1 MRKNVPDD
9 QTQPSMLPATV
20 SPQAA
25 KFVAGDVGVM
35 FFLLRMAFWLSVV
48 LILLP
53 TGSSQPNSAD
63 AVAATDAISAAS
75 ATVGDL
81 RQFCARQPDAC
92 TVGSHVASELGYKAQ
107 AGAKMLYEFLA
118 SSLASKDAKETG
130 SIGSRFGKSGLDKAA
145 LDKPAMDQ
153 AAFNRA
159 SQNTLNA
166 TDLAPAWR
174 GPAPRKDKRAI

>member
-1 MRKNVPDD
+1 M
-9 QTQPSMLPATV
+9 
-20 SPQAA
+20 
-25 KFVAGDVGVM
+25 FVAGDVGVM

-53 TGSSQPNSAD
+53 TGTSQPAPPNG
-63 AVAATDAISAAS
+63 VGATDAISAAS

-81 RQFCARQPDAC
+81 RQFCSRQPDAC

-107 AGAKMLYEFLA
+107 AGAKMLYEFLTE
-118 SSLASKDAKETG
+118 SLATRDGGAVASTAAH
-130 SIGSRFGKSGLDKAA
+130 FGKAD

-153 AAFNRA
+153 AAFDRA
-159 SQNTLNA
+159 SQNTLNS

-174 GPAPRKDKRAI
+174 GPARKDGKRNI